1 MVSRLK
7 CNTVEDFSR
16 GLIIKAAPWRMVIS
30 MHQFSKFGACNCG
43 KVGFSWQGPPHSTDC
58 IFDTAFL
65 PGGVGIAEISFDAN
79 ALCEAIVV
87 GEFGTVVERDGA
99 PELFWQ
105 GVQQA
110 GNSGCDMRCCFVFKT
125 GDAQQA

>member
-7 CNTVEDFSR
+7 CNTVEDFLR
-16 GLIIKAAPWRMVIS
+16 GLIVKAPPWRLVIS
-30 MHQFSKFGACNCG
+30 MHQFSNFGACQCG
-43 KVGFSWQGPPHSTDC
+43 EVGFSWQGPPHSTDC

-65 PGGVGIAEISFDAN
+65 PGGMGIAEIRFDAN
-79 ALCEAIVV
+79 ALGEAIVV

-105 GVQQA
+105 GAQHA
-110 GNSGCDMRCCFVFKT
+110 GNSACDMRCCFVFKT
-125 GDAQQA
+125 GDA